1 MGWFFF
7 PNDNR
12 ETIVKRAMESLDPM
26 NAKIRGNRIWAVTT
40 YQGKRMISLALL
52 QSSGGGWGCKLLSEL
67 EYPYYFDCP
76 MSLLRTV
83 DPPLNENAAR
93 WRAEV
98 LKHHEREKELKN
110 AIRPGSVVELG
121 GRHYRLEENLG
132 RRGWVVVRDDGM
144 RFRMPSRQLRSSSL
158 ISSAEPAAA

>member
-1 MGWFFF
+1 MGWLFQ
-7 PNDNR
+7 NDGR
-12 ETIVKRAMESLDPM
+12 EAAIKSALKALDPM
-26 NAKIRGNRIWAVTT
+26 NVKIRGNRIWAVTS
-40 YQGKRMISLALL
+40 YQERRMISLALL
-52 QSSGGGWGCKLLSEL
+52 QGEGGVWGYKLLSEL

-83 DPPLNENAAR
+83 DPPLNENAAQ

-98 LKHHEREKELKN
+98 LKHHEREKDLKN
-110 AIRPGSVVELG
+110 ATQPGSVVELG
-121 GRHYRLEENLG
+121 GRRYRLEENLG

-144 RFRMPSRQLRSSSL
+144 HFRMPSRQLRSASL